1 MKFWKEHGTL
11 RIAMIAA
18 CFVLGLALV
27 LGGWTQTGKL
37 PGLFVMM
44 AGLVFL
50 LAAIMI
56 YNKPFEDPK

>member
-11 RIAMIAA
+11 RIAAITA
-18 CFVLGLALV
+18 CFVLGLSLV
-27 LGGWTQTGKL
+27 LGGWVQTGKL
-37 PGLFVMM
+37 PGLVTMM
-44 AGLVFL
+44 VGLVFL